1 MNKIGLL
8 MTKMLFLNI
17 FAMETVTMAA
27 NSTCKFR
34 LVEEKVIVAD
44 TVDIDC
50 TYDDNDKPLVSQKNI
65 GEISLTEIQSELENY
80 LFENH
85 PDLKMGTEDFYIF
98 SMRQLIEGYDK
109 KLCELDDYIIIH
121 AYLAEYVN
129 IYENYMLMDGVYSNK
144 VNDFLNETCL
154 DKSYYIDYD
163 SDKKSYL
170 FNLSEEFLEQT
181 IGDIIERNEKKDC
194 NINTILG
201 VNTMADVSGY
211 VGENAANY
219 ARSYALSGNSEYPS
233 YLKDCTNFV
242 SQCIYAGGIKMKGN
256 NSEPGV
262 YTSTTQWFCKV
273 AKTDDHGNY
282 TKVEYALTTS
292 WINVADFNSYLTSIA
307 KNKAIRRTFHELF
320 VYSSVGDV
328 IQLKSIATGTPYH
341 SIIISKK
348 ADGTIYYCGHSNY
361 AKDEKILKVDISNNQ
376 FIVFD
381 LT

>member
-1 MNKIGLL
+1 MNKMGLL
-8 MTKMLFLNI
+8 LAKVLFFDF
-17 FAMETVTMAA
+17 FAMETIAMTV
-27 NSTCKFR
+27 NPESDFR
-34 LVEEKVIVAD
+34 LFVEDVTVAE
-44 TVDIDC
+44 DIDC
-50 TYDDNDKPLVSQKNI
+50 TYNDKPLILQKDI
-65 GEISLTEIQSELENY
+65 EEISLMEIQCKLENY
-80 LFENH
+80 LFENY
-85 PDLKMGTEDFYIF
+85 PDLKIGTDDFYDF

-129 IYENYMLMDGVYSNK
+129 IYENFISVEVKHSNK
-144 VNDFLNETCL
+144 INIFSNKICADEYYTDYDLEKNLYLFHLSDDFL
-154 DKSYYIDYD
+154 K
-163 SDKKSYL
+163 
-170 FNLSEEFLEQT
+170 QT
-181 IGDIIERNEKKDC
+181 IGDIRRNNEKC
-194 NINTILG
+194 NADTMLSENTAVDI
-201 VNTMADVSGY
+201 SGY
-211 VGENAANY
+211 VGEDAANY
-219 ARSYALSGNSEYPS
+219 ARSYALSCNSKYPS

-282 TKVEYALTTS
+282 TRVEYALTTS

-307 KNKAIRRTFHELF
+307 KYKAVRKTFHELF

-361 AKDEKILKVDISNNQ
+361 AKDEGILKVDISNNQ